1 MHIGKEEKQDSLSR
15 TTNRITE
22 NTGPDTAALRQM
34 TRLAGPEEALR

>member
-22 NTGPDTAALRQM
+22 NTGLDTAALRQM